1 MDQTAGAVRPEKA
14 ACPIS
19 AACSGVVTLFA
30 ALTFLAPNGF
40 LRCFPAGDIA
50 FGRSSIFIPH
60 QGAQEHGA
68 MAEAGMYY
76 FVVIALKNLPQSPL
90 ISSGIVA
97 VSTCSNML
105 GNLFFMKTTGRIRSG
120 KMILCANGIC
130 AACMMIVPLGLNTAA
145 FFAVYLIY
153 GIANIISQAA
163 VPVGVLQS
171 TPTRDL
177 PFISSARMFA
187 CSGATCIMI
196 PIFGTWIERSG
207 AGGVMLVAALLFV
220 AAGICF
226 NRQYRDEIKD
236 E

>member
-1 MDQTAGAVRPEKA
+1 MRKSDKIFCERHNQRLYIAGYLLMV
-14 ACPIS
+14 
-19 AACSGVVTLFA
+19 
-30 ALTFLAPNGF
+30 
-40 LRCFPAGDIA
+40 
-50 FGRSSIFIPH
+50 
-60 QGAQEHGA
+60 
-68 MAEAGMYY
+68 
-76 FVVIALKNLPQSPL
+76 
-90 ISSGIVA
+90 
-97 VSTCSNML
+97 L
-105 GNLFFMKTTGRIRSG
+105 GGN
-120 KMILCANGIC
+120 LCANGIC

-196 PIFGTWIERSG
+196 PIFGTWTERSR

>member
-1 MDQTAGAVRPEKA
+1 
-14 ACPIS
+14 
-19 AACSGVVTLFA
+19 
-30 ALTFLAPNGF
+30 
-40 LRCFPAGDIA
+40 
-50 FGRSSIFIPH
+50 
-60 QGAQEHGA
+60 
-68 MAEAGMYY
+68 MYY

-153 GIANIISQAA
+153 GTANIISQAA

-171 TPTRDL
+171 TPTRNL

-196 PIFGTWIERSG
+196 PIFGTWIERSR